1 MVPESAPRAEPSPGG
16 PLSSPVTA
24 LVGPRTASA
33 VIGIGT
39 ILTLA
44 VLGRNLWFASDEWN
58 IMTEYPSG
66 NLLVPFN
73 GHLSAVPVA
82 LYQVL
87 FHTTGVVDHLPYRL
101 LGLASLGFLSVVVV
115 TYGRSRVGAWTA
127 VLALAAVLWNSSG
140 STNLLFP
147 FLLNFSLP
155 IALLVV
161 VWWCID
167 RQRTRADVG
176 AGVALA
182 AALACSGL
190 GVVALIAVAVEL
202 AVARAGWRR
211 WATIVAPG
219 GLLWLAWWSTNR
231 DAAAISRDVLRVGRY
246 SARMLLG
253 GTTSLAAGSTAGGV
267 VLLVA
272 LGALV
277 AVSLVRWR
285 TGRRRDDARIWGALA
300 APAAFIGLTAVSRID
315 IVPSIPPDEL
325 RYGWTISAYLVLA
338 ALACWRPTPGDIR
351 RLAPTARAA
360 WFAGAVVVV
369 LSALVLRVDLQ
380 RWVDVVETNGPGVR
394 TNLFAAEAVG
404 PGRIDPEIVM
414 PLSFVPVTTGRYLSA
429 VAQLGS
435 PIAGAS
441 ADEFGGSPEQLD
453 AADALLRTSLRPV
466 VAPADDAPTDAGA
479 DRACPAEL
487 PVPPGAS
494 VAIRSD
500 RPGPVVIRRF
510 GTAPVFSLD
519 PGPGSW
525 TIELPRD
532 RPVPADAAAP
542 YRLSVPV
549 GTSCSAG

>member
-1 MVPESAPRAEPSPGG
+1 VTVPESAPRAAPSPGG
-16 PLSSPVTA
+16 PLSSAVTA
-24 LVGPRTASA
+24 L
-33 VIGIGT
+33 IGIGT
-39 ILTLA
+39 ILTLG
-44 VLGRNLWFASDEWN
+44 VIGRNLWFASDEWN

-101 LGLASLGFLSVVVV
+101 LGLASLAFLSFMVV
-115 TYGRSRVGAWTA
+115 TYGRSQVGAWTA
-127 VLALAAVLWNSSG
+127 ALALAAVLWNSSG

-161 VWWCID
+161 VWWCVD
-167 RQRTRADVG
+167 RERTGADIG

-182 AALACSGL
+182 FALACSGL
-190 GVVALIAVAVEL
+190 GVVALIAVVVEL
-202 AVARAGWRR
+202 AVSRAGWRR

-231 DAAAISRDVLRVGRY
+231 DAAAISRDVLRVARY

-267 VLLVA
+267 VLLIG

-285 TGRRRDDARIWGALA
+285 TGRWRDDARIWGALA

-338 ALACWRPTPGDIR
+338 ALACWRPTADDLR

-360 WFAGAVVVV
+360 WVVGAFVVV
-369 LSALVLRVDLQ
+369 LSALVLRVDLE

-404 PGRIDPEIVM
+404 TERIDPEIVM

-435 PIAGAS
+435 PIDGAS

-453 AADALLRTSLRPV
+453 AADGLLRTSLRPV
-466 VAPADDAPTDAGA
+466 VAPAELGA
-479 DRACPAEL
+479 DRTCPLEI
-487 PVPPGAS
+487 PVRPGAS
-494 VAIRSD
+494 VAIRKD
-500 RPGPVVIRRF
+500 RPGPVVVRRF
-510 GTAPVFSLD
+510 GATPVFSLD

-532 RPVPADAAAP
+532 RPVPADPAAP
-542 YRLSVPV
+542 YRLSVPA
-549 GTSCSAG
+549 GTTCPSD